1 MIRQSPILSL
11 PENIEAPLWRY
22 ISIAKLESLLRTGA
36 LYFRRA
42 DLFEDPLE
50 GKHSEPT
57 GGEPRI
63 LDRIGASGLW
73 GGYVHGCRVAMYCD
87 GAR

>member
-1 MIRQSPILSL
+1 MLKQSIILSL

-22 ISIAKLESLLRTGA
+22 MSIEKLESLLKEKA

-50 GKHSEPT
+50 GKHSAATIKNRPVFFAEAKDSWINKTMPT
-57 GGEPRI
+57 GITP
-63 LDRIGASGLW
+63 
-73 GGYVHGCRVAMYCD
+73 
-87 GAR
+87 